1 MVASWALWINGNN
14 FPEQFVTA
22 LSRSCRHFSRA
33 ICHRPQRRRCGQP
46 TLAAPVTGRWGIPDD
61 SVTDGW
67 AITAATLA
75 FLHMELGAAFWVPAL
90 AYPALLAV
98 CSAYIGWVLLQRF
111 RQRIEDTHEERW
123 ASRQREPEE

>member
-1 MVASWALWINGNN
+1 METTSLSNLSLRLAGVVVISAAL
-14 FPEQFVTA
+14 FVIDLNVDDA
-22 LSRSCRHFSRA
+22 VNQLWL
-33 ICHRPQRRRCGQP
+33 PLL
-46 TLAAPVTGRWGIPDD
+46 LAAGAYLMTLSLMAV
-61 SVTDGW
+61 

>member
-1 MVASWALWINGNN
+1 METTSLSNLSLRLAGVVVISAAL
-14 FPEQFVTA
+14 FVIDLNVDDA
-22 LSRSCRHFSRA
+22 VNQLWL
-33 ICHRPQRRRCGQP
+33 PLL
-46 TLAAPVTGRWGIPDD
+46 LAAGAYLMTLSLMAV
-61 SVTDGW
+61 

-75 FLHMELGAAFWVPAL
+75 FLHMELDAAFWVPAL

-98 CSAYIGWVLLQRF
+98 CSAYIGWMLLQRF

>member
-1 MVASWALWINGNN
+1 M
-14 FPEQFVTA
+14 ETTA
-22 LSRSCRHFSRA
+22 LNNLSLRLAGVVA
-33 ICHRPQRRRCGQP
+33 ISAVLFIIDLNVDDAVNQLWLPLL
-46 TLAAPVTGRWGIPDD
+46 LAAGAYLMTLSLMAV
-61 SVTDGW
+61 

-98 CSAYIGWVLLQRF
+98 CSTYIGWVLLQRL

>member
-1 MVASWALWINGNN
+1 METTSLNNLSLRLAGVVVILAVLFVIDLNVDDAVNQLWL
-14 FPEQFVTA
+14 P
-22 LSRSCRHFSRA
+22 LL
-33 ICHRPQRRRCGQP
+33 
-46 TLAAPVTGRWGIPDD
+46 LAAGAYLITLSLMAV
-61 SVTDGW
+61 

-75 FLHMELGAAFWVPAL
+75 FLHMELGATFWVPAL

-111 RQRIEDTHEERW
+111 RQRIKDTHEERW

>member
-1 MVASWALWINGNN
+1 METTSLSNLSLRLAGVVVISAAL
-14 FPEQFVTA
+14 FVIDLNVDDA
-22 LSRSCRHFSRA
+22 VNQLWL
-33 ICHRPQRRRCGQP
+33 PLL
-46 TLAAPVTGRWGIPDD
+46 LAAGAYLMTLSLMAV
-61 SVTDGW
+61 

-75 FLHMELGAAFWVPAL
+75 FLHMELDSVFWVPAL

>member
-1 MVASWALWINGNN
+1 METTSLSNLSLRLAGVVVISAAL
-14 FPEQFVTA
+14 FVIDLNVDDA
-22 LSRSCRHFSRA
+22 VNQLWL
-33 ICHRPQRRRCGQP
+33 PLL
-46 TLAAPVTGRWGIPDD
+46 LAAGAYLMTLSLMAV
-61 SVTDGW
+61 

-123 ASRQREPEE
+123 AGRQREPEE

>member
-1 MVASWALWINGNN
+1 METTSLNN
-14 FPEQFVTA
+14 LSLRLAGVVVILAVLFVIDLNIDDA
-22 LSRSCRHFSRA
+22 VNQLGL
-33 ICHRPQRRRCGQP
+33 PLL
-46 TLAAPVTGRWGIPDD
+46 LAAGAYLMTLSLMAV
-61 SVTDGW
+61 

-111 RQRIEDTHEERW
+111 RQRIKDTHEERW

>member
-1 MVASWALWINGNN
+1 METTPLSNLSLRLAGVVVISAAL
-14 FPEQFVTA
+14 FVIDLNVDDA
-22 LSRSCRHFSRA
+22 VNQLWL
-33 ICHRPQRRRCGQP
+33 PLL
-46 TLAAPVTGRWGIPDD
+46 LAAGAYLMTLSLMAV
-61 SVTDGW
+61 

>member
-1 MVASWALWINGNN
+1 METTSLNN
-14 FPEQFVTA
+14 LSLRLAGVVVILAVLFVIDLNVDDA
-22 LSRSCRHFSRA
+22 VNQLGL
-33 ICHRPQRRRCGQP
+33 PLL
-46 TLAAPVTGRWGIPDD
+46 LAAGAYLMTLSLMAV
-61 SVTDGW
+61 

-75 FLHMELGAAFWVPAL
+75 FLHMELGATFWVPAL

-111 RQRIEDTHEERW
+111 RQRIKDTHEERW

>member
-1 MVASWALWINGNN
+1 METTSLSNLSLRLAGVVVISAAL
-14 FPEQFVTA
+14 FVIDLNVDDA
-22 LSRSCRHFSRA
+22 VNQLWL
-33 ICHRPQRRRCGQP
+33 PLL
-46 TLAAPVTGRWGIPDD
+46 LAAGAYLMTLSLMAV
-61 SVTDGW
+61 

-123 ASRQREPEE
+123 ASRLREPEE

>member
-1 MVASWALWINGNN
+1 METTSLNNLSLRLAGVVVISAAL
-14 FPEQFVTA
+14 FVIDLNVDDA
-22 LSRSCRHFSRA
+22 VNQLWL
-33 ICHRPQRRRCGQP
+33 PLL
-46 TLAAPVTGRWGIPDD
+46 LAAGAYLMTLSLMAV
-61 SVTDGW
+61 

-98 CSAYIGWVLLQRF
+98 CGAYIGWVLLQRF

-123 ASRQREPEE
+123 AGRQRGPEE

>member
-1 MVASWALWINGNN
+1 METTSLNN
-14 FPEQFVTA
+14 LSLRLAGVVVILAVLFVIDLNIDDA
-22 LSRSCRHFSRA
+22 VNQLGL
-33 ICHRPQRRRCGQP
+33 PLL
-46 TLAAPVTGRWGIPDD
+46 LAAGAYLITLSLMAV
-61 SVTDGW
+61 

-75 FLHMELGAAFWVPAL
+75 FLHMELGATFWVSAL

-111 RQRIEDTHEERW
+111 RQRIKDTHEERW

>member
-1 MVASWALWINGNN
+1 METTSLNN
-14 FPEQFVTA
+14 LSLRLAGVVVILAVLFVIDLNIDDA
-22 LSRSCRHFSRA
+22 VNQLGL
-33 ICHRPQRRRCGQP
+33 PLL
-46 TLAAPVTGRWGIPDD
+46 LAAGAYLITLSLMAV
-61 SVTDGW
+61 

-75 FLHMELGAAFWVPAL
+75 FLHMELGATFWVPAL

-111 RQRIEDTHEERW
+111 RQRIKDTHEERW

>member
-1 MVASWALWINGNN
+1 MEITSLSNLSLRLAGVVVISAAL
-14 FPEQFVTA
+14 FVIDLNVDDA
-22 LSRSCRHFSRA
+22 VNQLWL
-33 ICHRPQRRRCGQP
+33 PLL
-46 TLAAPVTGRWGIPDD
+46 LAAGAYLMTLSLMAV
-61 SVTDGW
+61 

>member
-1 MVASWALWINGNN
+1 METTSLNNLSLRLAGVVVISAAL
-14 FPEQFVTA
+14 FVIDLNVDDA
-22 LSRSCRHFSRA
+22 VNQLWL
-33 ICHRPQRRRCGQP
+33 PLL
-46 TLAAPVTGRWGIPDD
+46 LAAGAYLMTLSLMAV
-61 SVTDGW
+61 

>member
-1 MVASWALWINGNN
+1 METTSLNNLSLRLAGVVVILAVLFVIDLNVDDAVNQLWL
-14 FPEQFVTA
+14 P
-22 LSRSCRHFSRA
+22 LL
-33 ICHRPQRRRCGQP
+33 
-46 TLAAPVTGRWGIPDD
+46 LAAGAYLMTLSLIAV
-61 SVTDGW
+61 

-75 FLHMELGAAFWVPAL
+75 FLHMELGATFWVSAL

-111 RQRIEDTHEERW
+111 RQRIKDTHEERW